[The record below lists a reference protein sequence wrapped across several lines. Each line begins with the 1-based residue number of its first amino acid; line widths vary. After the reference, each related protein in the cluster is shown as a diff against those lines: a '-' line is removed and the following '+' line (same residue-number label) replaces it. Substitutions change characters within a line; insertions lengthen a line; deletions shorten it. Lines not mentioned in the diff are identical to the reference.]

1 MQRTTTRPAVPVLA
15 PGAHD
20 TTRHWHPMSETS
32 RVVCVGELARSELDG
47 KDHPD
52 DEHDSPAGSAHGAWL
67 RSADRHFPSARAW
80 DNALSASLCT
90 ALESDARMINASPQ
104 LPSTFWVDAANMAT
118 PSCSLERFACNV
130 LQFHTTGGGV
140 HESTG
145 TVTPEDGSAI
155 RGVEWWVQV
164 RSSESPKPSINL
176 HFDADEATKR
186 QTCEHLPP
194 FLSTVTYLGS
204 HGGPTVLLPAVG
216 DAHGRALPPIS
227 DHGAFISHPV
237 RLQQTQSRAQSRAA
251 RAFQIRSR
259 ALACTLAD
267 ASVLPC
273 DATRACA
280 FADRRKA
287 PCLRRPP
294 PPWRSARPRPP
305 LSLAVHSSVATG
317 QHLASPS
324 PTRCVSST
332 SRLCRRAVQFA

>member
-1 MQRTTTRPAVPVLA
+1 M
-15 PGAHD
+15 
-20 TTRHWHPMSETS
+20 
-32 RVVCVGELARSELDG
+32 
-47 KDHPD
+47 
-52 DEHDSPAGSAHGAWL
+52 
-67 RSADRHFPSARAW
+67 
-80 DNALSASLCT
+80 SASLCT

-164 RSSESPKPSINL
+164 RNSESPKPSINL

-227 DHGAFISHPV
+227 DHGAFVSHPV
-237 RLQQTQSRAQSRAA
+237 RLQHTQSQAQSRAA
-251 RAFQIRSR
+251 RTFQIRSR
-259 ALACTLAD
+259 ALECTLAD

-273 DATRACA
+273 DATRARA

-287 PCLRRPP
+287 PCLRWPP
-294 PPWRSARPRPP
+294 PPWRSAPPSSP
-305 LSLAVHSSVATG
+305 LSLAVLSSVGAG

-332 SRLCRRAVQFA
+332 SRLCRRAVQFAR